1 LKTQWVPLISRLLWI
16 VPAILLFLCL
26 NQAKVAVDI
35 KYTLENGKDTVANVL
50 EMRVNDRVDIPFG
63 YVSLQVPLE
72 DGTDLVQEKMALP
85 YTLIPHVQHQDQLDV
100 HVLVGASQQIV
111 ISKIAATQWKMAA
124 LQSSMCLVGFIMSAV
139 GVFLWNRLLRKKGD
153 PAEESPNLSLS

>member
-1 LKTQWVPLISRLLWI
+1 MKNKWVPIVSRFLWI
-16 VPAILLFLCL
+16 VPAILLFLCI

-35 KYTLENGKDTVANVL
+35 KHTLENGAESIANVL
-50 EMRVNDRVDIPFG
+50 ELRVNDRVDIPFG

-72 DGTDLVQEKMALP
+72 DGTDLVQEKMSLP
-85 YTLIPHVQHQDQLDV
+85 YTLIPHVQNKETLDV

-111 ISKIAATQWKMAA
+111 ISQIASTQWKMAA
-124 LQSSMCLVGFIMSAV
+124 MQSAMCLVGFIMAAV

-153 PAEESPNLSLS
+153 PAEGSPNMSLS